1 MNTILDFYLGQ
12 STAKFLYK
20 SNKLGHLARTSL
32 KNYPETSLRDQHNLT
47 ALSLTRILFTRRT
60 GETRLQRNLTQT

>member
-20 SNKLGHLARTSL
+20 SNKLGHIARTSL
-32 KNYPETSLRDQHNLT
+32 KNYPETSLRDQ
-47 ALSLTRILFTRRT
+47 
-60 GETRLQRNLTQT
+60 QK